1 VSDYNLISFKY
12 LTGWGDVELATP
24 QVSTTASIDEIFKM
38 LKKHSPKE
46 KQYFKDQ
53 WRKAYGFYANALL
66 EEDDAKLAVLDEYLK
81 KIERELS

>member
-1 VSDYNLISFKY
+1 MSDYNLISFKY

-24 QVSTTASIDEIFKM
+24 QVSANVSIEDILKM
-38 LKKHSPKE
+38 LKKYSSKE

-66 EEDDAKLAVLDEYLK
+66 EEEDAGLALTDGYLK
-81 KIERELS
+81 KIEKEFD